1 MVKIDY
7 DYQNYGLS
15 SDKYS
20 LASEDTKDR
29 LSKVMNSSALM
40 DNLKVVLLNN
50 SKLKFPIKVSKTSD
64 IFMFVTGYHLII
76 EVNDI
81 LITLLEDNAE
91 ILIEQELSKV
101 SVDPETSKIKIGKPT
116 LVTNTA
122 LVKKYSAK
130 EVIKANELSDLIVQ
144 HLDDLRENPDG
155 VRHLIE
161 QQESYLRESVGKSV
175 DDGNWM

>member
-1 MVKIDY
+1 
-7 DYQNYGLS
+7 
-15 SDKYS
+15 
-20 LASEDTKDR
+20 
-29 LSKVMNSSALM
+29 
-40 DNLKVVLLNN
+40 
-50 SKLKFPIKVSKTSD
+50 
-64 IFMFVTGYHLII
+64 MFVTGYHLII